1 MSELLDLIQRRR
13 SSRVAFDPNRRV
25 PKEDLM
31 KILLAASWSPT
42 AHNMQNFE
50 VVVVDDPK
58 QLHAIGDIKSGLSEV
73 FIRENYE
80 QLSFSEEELRRKKT
94 GVLAAMFPPS
104 WRDPKMF
111 SKLEEAAFAEGPSF
125 MKSTIRDCPTL
136 LFVTYDSTRRAPASE
151 RDVLGFI
158 SLGCVMQNMWLMAEE
173 LGIGFQIL
181 SAFSSDRAE
190 NEVRKILGIPD
201 HLKIGFTA
209 RLGYPK
215 SESVESLKKYLR
227 VRRNIGDFSYRN
239 RYGIKIDWAG

>member
-1 MSELLDLIQRRR
+1 MSEILELMKRRR
-13 SSRVAFDPNRRV
+13 SSRGPFDPNRQV
-25 PKEDLM
+25 PPEDLE
-31 KILLAASWSPT
+31 KILSAASWSPT

-50 VVVVDDPK
+50 VVIVDDAG

-73 FIRENYE
+73 FIRENYQ

-111 SKLEEAAFAEGPSF
+111 SKMDEVAFAEGTSF
-125 MKSTIRDCPTL
+125 MKDTIRDCSTL
-136 LFVTYDSTRRAPASE
+136 LFVTYDSSKRAPASVG
-151 RDVLGFI
+151 DVLGFI

-181 SAFSSDRAE
+181 SAFSSDRVE
-190 NEVRKILGIPD
+190 DEVKKILAIPE

-215 SESVESLKKYLR
+215 PEYANNLKQYLR
-227 VRRNIGDFSYRN
+227 VRRDVQDFSYRN
-239 RYGIKIDWAG
+239 RYGVKAD

>member
-1 MSELLDLIQRRR
+1 MSEILDLIQRRR
-13 SSRVAFDPNRRV
+13 SSRVPFDPNRQV
-25 PKEDLM
+25 PAEDLK
-31 KILLAASWSPT
+31 KILSAASWSPT

-50 VVVVDDPK
+50 VVVVDDPS

-111 SKLEEAAFAEGPSF
+111 SKLEEVAFAEGPSF
-125 MKSTIRDCPTL
+125 MKSTIRDCTTL
-136 LFVTYDSTRRAPASE
+136 LFVTYDSTKRAPASDG
-151 RDVLGFI
+151 DVLGFI

-181 SAFSSDRAE
+181 SAFSSDRVE
-190 NEVRKILGIPD
+190 NEVKKILEIPK
-201 HLKIGFTA
+201 HMKIGFTA

-215 SESVESLKKYLR
+215 AESVESLKKYLR
-227 VRRNIGDFSYRN
+227 IRRDVGDFSYRN
-239 RYGIKIDWAG
+239 RYGIKID

>member
-1 MSELLDLIQRRR
+1 MSEILELIKRRR
-13 SSRVAFDPNRRV
+13 SSRVPFDPNRQV
-25 PKEDLM
+25 PPEDLE
-31 KILLAASWSPT
+31 KILSAASWSPT

-50 VVVVDDPK
+50 VVIVDDPG
-58 QLHAIGDIKSGLSEV
+58 QLHAIGDIKSGLSEA
-73 FIRENYE
+73 FIRENYQ

-111 SKLEEAAFAEGPSF
+111 SKMEEVAFAEGPSF
-125 MKSTIRDCPTL
+125 MKDTIRDCTTL
-136 LFVTYDSTRRAPASE
+136 LFVIYDSTKRAPASE
-151 RDVLGFI
+151 GDVLGFI

-181 SAFSSDRAE
+181 SAFSSDRVE
-190 NEVRKILGIPD
+190 NEVKEILAIPE

-215 SESVESLKKYLR
+215 PEYAQRLKQYLR
-227 VRRNIGDFSYRN
+227 VRRDVGDFSYRN
-239 RYGIKIDWAG
+239 RYGIRSD